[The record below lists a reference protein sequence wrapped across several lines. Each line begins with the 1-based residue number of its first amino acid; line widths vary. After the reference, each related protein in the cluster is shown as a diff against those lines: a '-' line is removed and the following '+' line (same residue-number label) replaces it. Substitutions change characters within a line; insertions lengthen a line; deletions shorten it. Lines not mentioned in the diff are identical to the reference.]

1 MPKLSFK
8 DDPVNGKPY
17 LDYDMDDFYARLRQN
32 LGLCDI
38 DENQH
43 LTAILAGVDVFIDY
57 IEERPRRL
65 DNSIFRVARLLQDA
79 YERGHTDRV
88 SQDIQRAM
96 DENAKRA
103 RRKAKVYFIQS
114 GSGPIKIGI
123 AVDVEKRRRSL
134 QTAHPFPLTLLATCK
149 GGRKQE
155 SVYHERFAE
164 FRQEGEWFS
173 PHPDILAEI
182 ERLSEAPL
190 HTNKGDEM

>member
-1 MPKLSFK
+1 MPKINFET
-8 DDPVNGKPY
+8 DPQNGKPY
-17 LDYDMDDFYARLRQN
+17 LNYDMDDFYARLRQN
-32 LGLCDI
+32 LGLRDI

-65 DNSIFRVARLLQDA
+65 ENSIFKVARLLQDA
-79 YERGHTDRV
+79 YERGHDDRV
-88 SQDIQRAM
+88 RQDIQSAM

-103 RRKAKVYFIQS
+103 RRKAAVYFIQS

-134 QTAHPFPLTLLATCK
+134 QTAHPFPLTLLATC
-149 GGRKQE
+149 GGGKTQE
-155 SVYHERFAE
+155 SAYHERFAE

-182 ERLSEAPL
+182 AHLNTSTTKEVGE
-190 HTNKGDEM
+190 